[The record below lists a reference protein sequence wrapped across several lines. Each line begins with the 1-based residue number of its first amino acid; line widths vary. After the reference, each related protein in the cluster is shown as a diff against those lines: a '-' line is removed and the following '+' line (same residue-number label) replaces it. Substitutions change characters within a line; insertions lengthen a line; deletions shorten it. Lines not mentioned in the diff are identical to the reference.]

1 MNRGAPAPVVVGV
14 DGSGPSAHAVRLA
27 AQEASL
33 QHRPLHLM
41 HAFNWLPEGAGLGG
55 VRSRQDVEQLL
66 GDAARDARAV
76 APEVETNVQIVE
88 GAPLGAL
95 LHAATSAA
103 LLVVGDGYL
112 DTRVCLPVDC
122 TAVEVAA
129 RADSCVMVARDAEQN
144 PGPVLVGVDGTAG
157 GDQAL
162 GFAFEAAA
170 LRGTEL
176 VIMHVSEEEPGTAA
190 PRPPEPGPPEP
201 TDGIGQWR
209 QKYPGVVAHRREMH
223 GDPGGVLA
231 DAARH
236 AALLVVG
243 ARGELPSRAALG
255 PVSLSVLHHAPSP
268 VVVVRHRPEPDGD

>member
-1 MNRGAPAPVVVGV
+1 MNRGDPAPVVVGV
-14 DGSGPSAHAVRLA
+14 DGSPPSAQAVRLA

-55 VRSRQDVEQLL
+55 VRSRQEVEQLL
-66 GDAARDARAV
+66 DDAARDARAV
-76 APEVETNVQIVE
+76 APGVETNVQIVE
-88 GAPLGAL
+88 GPPLGAL

-103 LLVVGDGYL
+103 MLVVGDGYL

-129 RADSCVMVARDAEQN
+129 RADSCVMVARDAEQT

-176 VIMHVSEEEPGTAA
+176 VIMHVSEEEPG
-190 PRPPEPGPPEP
+190 PPEPA
-201 TDGIGQWR
+201 DGVEQWR
-209 QKYPGVVAHRREMH
+209 QKYPGVVAHQREMR
-223 GDPGGVLA
+223 GDPAGVLA
-231 DAARH
+231 EQARR
-236 AALLVVG
+236 ATLLVVG
-243 ARGELPSRAALG
+243 ARGELPSHAALG
-255 PVSLSVLHHAPSP
+255 PVSLGVLHHAPSP
-268 VVVVRHRPEPDGD
+268 VVVVRRRPEPHGTDRPHR